1 MSTTT
6 TIDRLRS
13 ILDAQLSIAPA
24 EVEPD
29 SSLRGDLGMDS
40 LDAMEFITILSEE
53 FAVQIDDEDLKTL
66 ATISDVVTMLD
77 QRVAANG
84 LS

>member
-1 MSTTT
+1 MTTS

-13 ILDAQLSIAPA
+13 ILDAQLSITPD
-24 EVEPD
+24 EVDPG
-29 SSLRGDLGMDS
+29 SSLRDDLGMDS

-53 FAVQIDDEDLKTL
+53 FDVQIDDEDLKNL

-84 LS
+84 AA